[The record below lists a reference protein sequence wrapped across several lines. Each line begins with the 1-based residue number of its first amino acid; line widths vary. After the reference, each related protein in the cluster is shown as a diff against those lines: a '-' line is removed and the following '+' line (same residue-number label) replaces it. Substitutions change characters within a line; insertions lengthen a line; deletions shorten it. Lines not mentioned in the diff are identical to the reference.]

1 MYYEFANYDYPPMI
15 IARPMSYSFC
25 ARKTDNYVVYVINA
39 ELKELFNK
47 TIKTDIVGVLKSR
60 RLSWAGHVP
69 MESEG

>member
-1 MYYEFANYDYPPMI
+1 
-15 IARPMSYSFC
+15 MSYSFC